1 MVDISNDKLL
11 NDELLNDELLN
22 DYISGTISTILNDPR
37 FKPGQIVQYLNNMPE
52 NKRYDTMINI
62 FEYIFK
68 NEKKN
73 DKDTWYY
80 VYRLALNTYEP
91 FISLVINQYNVILR

>member
-1 MVDISNDKLL
+1 MIIKSTEIKKNIFKYKCIILHGENL
-11 NDELLNDELLN
+11 SLKKELEDELLN

-52 NKRYDTMINI
+52 NNRYDTMLNI

-68 NEKKN
+68 N
-73 DKDTWYY
+73 
-80 VYRLALNTYEP
+80 
-91 FISLVINQYNVILR
+91 